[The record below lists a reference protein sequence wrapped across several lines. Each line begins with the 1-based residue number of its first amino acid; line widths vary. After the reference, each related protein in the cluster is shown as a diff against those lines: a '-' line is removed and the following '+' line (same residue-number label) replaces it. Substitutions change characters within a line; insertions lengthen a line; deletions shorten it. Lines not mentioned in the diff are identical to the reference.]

1 MSLIAFFV
9 VLTLSIGLVSVN
21 LPLTVKAQNSALSQ
35 DIGGVAEQ
43 SKGQRQSS
51 IQDNQIIS

>member
-43 SKGQRQSS
+43 SKGQRQ
-51 IQDNQIIS
+51 